1 MFVWLFQV
9 LNTKR
14 MDTNPGKGER
24 KLTVMN
30 VVTAFLLALEFIC
43 RESEVTLFEM
53 VFLTATTF
61 LSFQQEG

>member
-1 MFVWLFQV
+1 
-9 LNTKR
+9 